1 MKLFVSVVSVFAVL
15 TLSVTVGAHHSFN
28 TFFTMEKTVEI
39 EGMVKSFKLVSPH
52 SEMMVEVTEPDGT
65 VALWRITA
73 RTGAVN
79 ARRAGWR
86 PEDFIGHTV
95 KVEGNPARRE
105 GATAMAAGVVT
116 FPDGKIVCLG
126 GCPGV
131 PEQ

>member
-1 MKLFVSVVSVFAVL
+1 MKFLVSVASVAAFL
-15 TLSVTVGAHHSFN
+15 TLGFPAEGHHSFN
-28 TFFTMEKTVEI
+28 TFFTMEETVEI
-39 EGMVKSFKLVSPH
+39 EGMVTSFKLVSPH

-86 PEDFIGHTV
+86 PEDFIGRTV
-95 KVEGNPARRE
+95 KVAGNPARRE